1 MYSKRAI
8 FLDRDGVL
16 IKALRYKKKPYSI
29 RKFKDIKILKNAQ
42 ESLSLVRE
50 KFLLIMITN
59 QPDVSRKKIKKKTVI
74 RINKFLKKKLGLHDV
89 YVCYHDSMNLCECR
103 KPKPGMIL
111 KAQKKWKINLR
122 RSYLIGDRNIDIQ
135 AGVSVGCK
143 NFFINYNY
151 NEDLPKK
158 KNCIYIKTLS
168 EDIYKIK

>member
-16 IKALRYKKKPYSI
+16 IKAPKYKKKPHSI
-29 RKFKDIKILKNAQ
+29 RKFKDIKILKNVKK
-42 ESLSLVRE
+42 SLSILRE

-74 RINKFLKKKLGLHDV
+74 RINQFLKKILELNDV
-89 YVCYHDSMNLCECR
+89 YVCYHDDIDLCECR

-111 KAQKKWKINLR
+111 KAKKKWKINLKK
-122 RSYLIGDRNIDIQ
+122 SYLIGDRNSDIE
-135 AGVSVGCK
+135 AGKRAGCK
-143 NFFINYNY
+143 NFFINYDY
-151 NEDLPKK
+151 NENLPKK

-168 EDIYKIK
+168 EAISKIK

>member
-1 MYSKRAI
+1 MYSNRAI

-16 IKALRYKKKPYSI
+16 IQALKYKKKPHSI
-29 RKFKDIKILKNAQ
+29 RKFKDIKILKNVK
-42 ESLSLVRE
+42 ETLRILRE

-74 RINKFLKKKLGLHDV
+74 RINKFLKKKLGLRDV
-89 YVCYHDSMNLCECR
+89 YVCYHDNMDICECR

-122 RSYLIGDRNIDIQ
+122 KSYLIGDRNIDIQ
-135 AGVSVGCK
+135 AGVSAGCK
-143 NFFINYNY
+143 NFFINYKY

-158 KNCIYIKTLS
+158 KNCIYIKSLS
-168 EDIYKIK
+168 EAISKIK